1 MSIKPTLIPTRADQ
15 PPYLLLWS
23 SDECLPVVTG
33 FGFGLLLEQT
43 FVCTVIGVLISHFYK
58 KFRDLH
64 ADGYLM
70 HLLYWYG
77 LGFCRS
83 KSMINPFTKRL
94 IP

>member
-1 MSIKPTLIPTRADQ
+1 MKEIHIPTHIDE

-23 SDECLPVVTG
+23 ADECIPLIAG
-33 FGFGLLLEQT
+33 FGFGLLIDQVFL
-43 FVCTVIGVLISHFYK
+43 CTTAGAVISHFYK

-64 ADGYLM
+64 TDGYLL

-77 LGFCRS
+77 LGFCKS
-83 KSMINPFTKRL
+83 KSMVNPFTRRF

>member
-1 MSIKPTLIPTRADQ
+1 MQETKIPIRVDQ

-23 SDECLPVVTG
+23 SDECMPVV
-33 FGFGLLLEQT
+33 FGFGIGLLIGQA
-43 FVCTVIGVLISHFYK
+43 FICTTVGIIVAHFYK
-58 KFRDLH
+58 KFRDMH

-77 LGFCRS
+77 FGFCRS
-83 KSMINPFTKRL
+83 KSMLNPFIKRL

>member
-1 MSIKPTLIPTRADQ
+1 MSIKPTHIPTRADQ

-83 KSMINPFTKRL
+83 KSMVNPFTKRL

>member
-1 MSIKPTLIPTRADQ
+1 MKEIHIPTRADQ

-23 SDECLPVVTG
+23 SDECMPVCFG
-33 FGFGLLLEQT
+33 FGFGLLLDQV
-43 FVCTVIGVLISHFYK
+43 FVFTALGILIAHFYK

-77 LGFCRS
+77 FGFCRS
-83 KSMINPFTKRL
+83 KSMINPFTKIL